1 MLEIAPEYRNAI
13 DSSSRIV
20 HAKVIIDFSP
30 IVQLTFTNDDIV
42 QMHLI
47 EDTAPAHQTFPH
59 GQIGNNR
66 LEIKLYDKDRHF
78 DPLNTTSPIYGLV
91 KTNCKVQAYI
101 GFELQDGTTGWL
113 TLGTFYTSNWKVSGE
128 WVTTI
133 ATDSLQ
139 QLKRSQYSGG
149 ILSNSPAVVVHVDD
163 TFAQWSQG
171 YPVNVAATT
180 DGSLILNISGV
191 I

>member
-1 MLEIAPEYRNAI
+1 MLEITPEYRNAI
-13 DSSSRIV
+13 YSYSRVV
-20 HAKVIIDFSP
+20 HAKVIIYFSP
-30 IVQLTFTNDDIV
+30 SVYLSFTDDDIT

-66 LEIKLYDKDRHF
+66 LELKIYDKDRQF

-91 KTNCKVQAYI
+91 KPNCKVQAFI
-101 GFELQDGTTGWL
+101 GFELQDNITGWL
-113 TLGTFYTSNWKVSGE
+113 PLGTFYTSNWNITEG
-128 WVTTI
+128 WVTTT
-133 ATDSLQ
+133 ATDRLQ
-139 QLKRSQYSGG
+139 QLKLSQYSGG

-171 YPVNVAATT
+171 YPVNVSATT
-180 DGSLILNISGV
+180 DGNLILNISGV